1 MRTEPTGSFKMS
13 DRELQLDP
21 SHHIVLVEDD
31 ARLAT
36 SIIDYL
42 QKHDFWV
49 SHEAGGEQ
57 AVERISELHADLVV
71 LDVTLPGKNG
81 FDICRDLRAIG
92 YRVPVIMLSARDDDF
107 DQVLGLELGADDY
120 LTKPVHPRVLVAR
133 INAILR
139 RMTALDKALAG
150 ENTLTFGK
158 LRIAGDL
165 REVQQDGK
173 AIGLTSGEFDLLW
186 LLAKN
191 AGKTLTRAEILKSLR
206 SLDYDR
212 IDRSVDNRIYRLR
225 KKLGNTASQV
235 QRIKSVRALGY
246 VFSPIGQ

>member
-1 MRTEPTGSFKMS
+1 MNDPEPQF
-13 DRELQLDP
+13 DP
-21 SHHIVLVEDD
+21 GHHIVLVEDD
-31 ARLAT
+31 VRLAT
-36 SIIDYL
+36 LITDYL

-49 SHEAGGEQ
+49 SHEASGEQ
-57 AVERISELHADLVV
+57 AVERICELQADLVV
-71 LDVTLPGKNG
+71 LDVMLPGKNG
-81 FDICRDLRAIG
+81 FDICRELRAIG
-92 YRVPVIMLSARDDDF
+92 YRVPVIMLTARDEDF

-120 LTKPVHPRVLVAR
+120 LTKPVHPRVLLAH
-133 INAILR
+133 ISAILR

-158 LRIAGDL
+158 LRIDRDL
-165 REVQQDGK
+165 REVHQDGN

-191 AGKTLTRAEILKSLR
+191 AGKILTRAEILKSLR
-206 SLDYDR
+206 SLDYDG

-225 KKLGNTASQV
+225 RKLGDTDSPV

-246 VFSPIGQ
+246 VFSPVGW

>member
-1 MRTEPTGSFKMS
+1 MTDHDF
-13 DRELQLDP
+13 QLDP
-21 SHHIVLVEDD
+21 GHHIVLVEDD

-36 SIIDYL
+36 LITDYL
-42 QKHDFWV
+42 QKHDFRL
-49 SHEAGGEQ
+49 SHEASGEQ
-57 AVERISELHADLVV
+57 AVERICELQADLVV
-71 LDVTLPGKNG
+71 LDVMLPGKNG
-81 FDICRDLRAIG
+81 FDICRELRALG
-92 YRVPVIMLSARDDDF
+92 YRVPVIMLTARDEDF

-120 LTKPVHPRVLVAR
+120 LTKPVHPRVLLAH

-150 ENTLTFGK
+150 ENTLNFGK
-158 LRIAGDL
+158 LRIDRDL
-165 REVQQDGK
+165 REVHQDSR

-191 AGKTLTRAEILKSLR
+191 AGKILTRAEILKSLR
-206 SLDYDR
+206 SLDYDG

-225 KKLGNTASQV
+225 KKLGDTDSPV

-246 VFSPIGQ
+246 VFSPVGW